1 MPFSTDCAIAIAIA
15 IVSTS
20 AVGILGYKLRKT
32 LQTVREYEKGL
43 TALHNAKPN
52 NNSNGTNGNANSR
65 HRRNSIYNQIDV
77 LSHLSSQNEF
87 KDDRDK
93 NGDAYRRLV
102 DNSPVPIAVYRK
114 AKWVYANQ
122 ACFDLIGAQNLNEL
136 IGKPVLEFIKPEHRE
151 LVKRKMRKCNARSK
165 EVKII
170 KPQIVRMDGKVLD
183 VEVVAIPTIYGGKT
197 SGQLVI
203 RDLSEQKRLQEE
215 VEKAHRLEAA
225 GRMASQIAHDF
236 NNILTPLV
244 NYPTLIRNTLPGNHP
259 AVEMLQKMEML
270 SKRMSEINQQLLT
283 MGRRVK
289 KTMKPFDLVKSV
301 KNLISSMSL
310 PDNVTIKWDM
320 CVDDLMVLGSET
332 QLSRVFMNLIKN
344 AQDAM
349 QDDGVITIK
358 SETVTL
364 RRPLNGYSSVEKGDY
379 VKLDIS
385 DTGKGIPPEIL
396 DKIFKPFF
404 TTKNMDN
411 KLGSGLGLSIVR
423 EIIKDH
429 NGYIVIKSEVGKGTT
444 FSLYFPKLSKEKSA
458 EEIKSKSEEL
468 DPVFT
473 QKSDNFEPYDPFL
486 VQPSICY

>member
-1 MPFSTDCAIAIAIA
+1 MPFSTDCSIAMAIATLCAGAI
-15 IVSTS
+15 
-20 AVGILGYKLRKT
+20 GILGYKLHKT
-32 LQTVREYEKGL
+32 LQKVREYEKGL
-43 TALHNAKPN
+43 MALHNGKPN
-52 NNSNGTNGNANSR
+52 NNGNGTNKNGKNI
-65 HRRNSIYNQIDV
+65 HRQNSIYNQIDA
-77 LSHLSSQNEF
+77 LSHLCSQNEF
-87 KDDRDK
+87 HKDDYDK
-93 NGDAYRRLV
+93 NGDPYRRLV

-114 AKWVYANQ
+114 AKWVYAND
-122 ACFDLIGAQNLNEL
+122 ACFKLIGAQHTDEL

-151 LVKRKMRKCNARSK
+151 LVKRKMRKCNVRNK
-165 EVKII
+165 EVQIL
-170 KPQIVRMDGKVLD
+170 KPQIVRMDGKILD
-183 VEVVAIPTIYGGKT
+183 VEVVAIPTVYGGKT

-215 VEKAHRLEAA
+215 VEKAHRLETA

-244 NYPTLIRNTLPGNHP
+244 NYPTLIRNTIPDNHP
-259 AVEMLQKMEML
+259 AVEMLHKMEML

-283 MGRRVK
+283 MGRRVN

-301 KNLISSMSL
+301 KNLVTSMSL

-320 CVDDLMVLGSET
+320 CVDDQMVLGSET

-349 QDDGVITIK
+349 SDNGVITIK
-358 SETVTL
+358 SEVVTL
-364 RRPLNGYSSVEKGDY
+364 RRPLNGYSSIEKGDY
-379 VKLDIS
+379 IKLDIS

-429 NGYIVIKSEVGKGTT
+429 KGYIVIKSEVGKGTT
-444 FSLYFPKLSKEKSA
+444 FSLYFPKFAKEKT
-458 EEIKSKSEEL
+458 SEEL
-468 DPVFT
+468 KTNSKKVDRFFNT
-473 QKSDNFEPYDPFL
+473 GNEIGDYESLY
-486 VQPSICY
+486 VQPSIC